1 MAEDPPGRAGRNLPV
16 AVGVGLGLGALFFL
30 TVFLYKPLF
39 LVVIVLAIGLGMQE
53 LVRGLGA
60 KHLAPPLVPLL
71 AGATAVLCVGYADG
85 REAMTTT
92 LLLSIP
98 AILVWRVFKGIDGL
112 VGDLAS
118 GVMSLVYV
126 GYLAAFAALLLGA
139 PDGDRRITCF
149 VGVVVA
155 SDIGGYA
162 VGALFGRHPL
172 APKISPKKSIEGLIG
187 SVALCTFLGWIL
199 CTRLL
204 HTEWWQG
211 VLFGLALVTTA
222 TLGDLFESMIKR
234 DLGIK
239 DMGTLLPGHGGVF
252 DRLDSM
258 LPSAPTAW
266 AILAAIA
273 PLPPHVFNRI
283 S

>member
-1 MAEDPPGRAGRNLPV
+1 MSEGQPGRAGRNLPV

-53 LVRGLGA
+53 IVRGLSA
-60 KHLAPPLVPLL
+60 KDLHPPLVPLL
-71 AGATAVLCVGYADG
+71 AGAVAILCLAYVDG
-85 REAMTTT
+85 REAMTTA
-92 LLLSIP
+92 LLLSLP
-98 AILVWRVFKGIDGL
+98 AILLWRVWRGIDGL

-118 GVMSLVYV
+118 GVLALVYV
-126 GYLAAFAALLLGA
+126 AYLAAFAALLLGA
-139 PDGDRRITCF
+139 HDGDRRITIF
-149 VGVVVA
+149 VAVVVS

-162 VGALFGRHPL
+162 IGALFGRHPL
-172 APKISPKKSIEGLIG
+172 APKISPKKSIEGLAG
-187 SVALCTFLGWIL
+187 SVALCTFMGWIL
-199 CTRLL
+199 CTQLL
-204 HTEWWQG
+204 HTYWWQG
-211 VLFGLALVTTA
+211 VLFGIAIVTTA

-266 AILAAIA
+266 ALLAAFV
-273 PLPPHVFNRI
+273 PLH

>member
-1 MAEDPPGRAGRNLPV
+1 MVVEQGRAGRNLPV
-16 AVGVGLGLGALFFL
+16 AVGVGVGLGALFFL

-39 LVVIVLAIGLGMQE
+39 LVVIVLAIGLGMHE
-53 LVRGLGA
+53 LTRGLSA
-60 KHLAPPLVPLL
+60 KQLKPPLIPLL
-71 AGATAVLCVGYADG
+71 AGATAIQCVGYAIG
-85 REAMTTT
+85 HEAMTTA
-92 LLLSIP
+92 LLLSLP
-98 AILVWRVFKGIDGL
+98 LVLVWRVWQGIDGL

-118 GVMSLVYV
+118 GVLALVYV
-126 GYLAAFAALLLGA
+126 GFLAGFASLMLGA
-139 PDGDRRITCF
+139 HDGDRRITCF

-155 SDIGGYA
+155 SDVGGYA
-162 VGALFGRHPL
+162 IGALFGKHPL
-172 APKISPKKSIEGLIG
+172 APKISPKKSIEGLAG
-187 SVALCTFLGWIL
+187 SVALCTFIGWVL
-199 CTRLL
+199 CTQLL
-204 HTEWWQG
+204 HSTWWQG
-211 VLFGLALVTTA
+211 VLFGLAIVTTA

-273 PLPPHVFNRI
+273 PLH

>member
-1 MAEDPPGRAGRNLPV
+1 MTESPGRAGRNLPV
-16 AVGVGLGLGALFFL
+16 AVGVGVGLGALFFL

-39 LVVIVLAIGLGMQE
+39 LVVIVAAVCLGMYE
-53 LVRGLGA
+53 LVRGLSA
-60 KHLAPPLVPLL
+60 KDLHPPLVPLV
-71 AGATAVLCVGYADG
+71 AGAVAVLCTGYAAG
-85 REAMTTT
+85 HQAMTTA
-92 LLLSIP
+92 LLLSLP
-98 AILVWRVFKGIDGL
+98 AILVWRVVRGIDGL
-112 VGDLAS
+112 VGDLAT
-118 GVMSLVYV
+118 GVLALVYV
-126 GYLAAFAALLLGA
+126 GFLAAFAALMLA
-139 PDGDRRITCF
+139 AHDGDRRITCF

-155 SDIGGYA
+155 SDVGGYA
-162 VGALFGRHPL
+162 VGALFGKHPL
-172 APKISPKKSIEGLIG
+172 APKISPKKSIEGLAG

-199 CTRLL
+199 CTQLL
-204 HTEWWQG
+204 HTDWWQG

-273 PLPPHVFNRI
+273 PLHSHLSP
-283 S
+283 

>member
-1 MAEDPPGRAGRNLPV
+1 MAEESGRAGRNLPV
-16 AVGVGLGLGALFFL
+16 AVGVGLGLGALFFA
-30 TVFLYKPLF
+30 TVFVYKPLF
-39 LVVIVLAIGLGMQE
+39 LVVIVLAIGAGMHE
-53 LVRGLGA
+53 LTRGLSA
-60 KHLAPPLVPLL
+60 KNLRPPLVPLL
-71 AGATAVLCVGYADG
+71 AGATAILCTGYADG
-85 REAMTTT
+85 HEAMTTA

-98 AILVWRVFKGIDGL
+98 AILVWRVWLGIDGL

-118 GVMSLVYV
+118 GVMALVYV
-126 GYLAAFAALLLGA
+126 GFLAGFAALLLGA
-139 PDGDRRITCF
+139 HDGDRRITCF

-155 SDIGGYA
+155 SDVGGYA
-162 VGALFGRHPL
+162 VGALFGKHPL
-172 APKISPKKSIEGLIG
+172 APKISPKKSIEGLAG
-187 SVALCTFLGWIL
+187 SVALCAFLGWLL
-199 CTRLL
+199 CTTLL
-204 HTEWWQG
+204 HAAWWQG
-211 VLFGLALVTTA
+211 LLFGLAIVTTA

-273 PLPPHVFNRI
+273 PLHK
-283 S
+283 

>member
-1 MAEDPPGRAGRNLPV
+1 MSNGEAGRAGRNLPV

-39 LVVIVLAIGLGMQE
+39 LVVIVLAVGLGMQE
-53 LVRGLGA
+53 LVRGLSA
-60 KHLAPPLVPLL
+60 KGLGPPLLPLL
-71 AGATAVLCVGYADG
+71 AATAAILCTGYTDG
-85 REAMTTT
+85 REAMTTA
-92 LLLSIP
+92 LLLSFP
-98 AILVWRVFKGIDGL
+98 AVLLWRVRRGIAGL
-112 VGDLAS
+112 VGDVAS
-118 GVMSLVYV
+118 GVLALVYV
-126 GYLAAFAALLLGA
+126 AFLGGFAALLLAA

-149 VGVVVA
+149 VAVVVA
-155 SDIGGYA
+155 SDVGGYA
-162 VGALFGRHPL
+162 VGALLGRHPL
-172 APKISPKKSIEGLIG
+172 APMISPKKSVEGLAG
-187 SVALCTFLGWIL
+187 SVALCSFLGWIL
-199 CTRLL
+199 CTQLL
-204 HTEWWQG
+204 HTFWWQG
-211 VLFGLALVTTA
+211 LLFGLAIVTTA

-266 AILAAIA
+266 AVLAAIA
-273 PLPPHVFNRI
+273 PLH